1 MRKSSN
7 KKFSLSSFQL
17 FLPLTVL
24 LLLIILNLA
33 KGTGYFAV
41 TLKNGVFYGNIPSVL
56 FGAAELVIISI
67 GMSLVTSSSRGQDIS
82 VGVIATITSSVFALV
97 IRQYL
102 ASSDGSTVTWGIVLL
117 ALFISCLTGVV
128 LGMFNGT
135 LVSVFKVQP
144 MVATLILFTAG
155 RSIAFLIDGKV
166 SPILQYP
173 IIKQIGTALPAIP
186 IQTPILIT
194 VACLI
199 IFAIVLKL
207 TNLKLYAQAVGINE
221 EAARLN
227 GINPVAIK
235 LLTYVVLGVC
245 CSIAGFIAVCKIG
258 RHDSVNIL
266 KLIEMDA
273 ILAVA
278 LGGNAL
284 GGGKFSVTGAVI
296 GAYTIEILNQT
307 LLRLQ
312 VNAEAIKLV
321 KALFIILLMVLAS
334 PVVRESLTKLFGGL
348 TRKKLKAPPKED
360 L

>member
-1 MRKSSN
+1 MPMYIN
-7 KKFSLSSFQL
+7 KIKNSITQLLIPLS
-17 FLPLTVL
+17 VL
-24 LLLIILNLA
+24 LLLVAVNLI
-33 KGTGYFAV
+33 KGSGYFKITV
-41 TLKNGVFYGNIPSVL
+41 TNGVFYGNIPSVL

-97 IRQYL
+97 IRTYL
-102 ASSDGSTVTWGIVLL
+102 GQNAESAVTWGVVLI
-117 ALFISCLTGVV
+117 ALLVSCVAGVV
-128 LGMFNGT
+128 LGAFNGI

-144 MVATLILFTAG
+144 MVATLILFTVG
-155 RSIAFLIDGKV
+155 RSVAFLIDGKV

-173 IIKQIGTALPAIP
+173 IIKQIGTALPSVP

-194 VACLI
+194 AASVVLI
-199 IFAIVLKL
+199 SVLVKL
-207 TNLKLYAQAVGINE
+207 SNLKLYAQSVGVNE

-227 GINPVAIK
+227 GINPVTVK
-235 LLTYVVLGVC
+235 LLSFIILGIC
-245 CSIAGFIAVCKIG
+245 CSVAGFIAVCKIG

-266 KLIEMDA
+266 RLIELDA

-321 KALFIILLMVLAS
+321 KALFIILLMILAS
-334 PVVRESLTKLFGGL
+334 PVVREFLAQTFRGPAG
-348 TRKKLKAPPKED
+348 KKRNALAKGD